1 MGFSSPRLY
10 RKKAGVYFVRVL
22 LGKSVS
28 PSELRS
34 SLRTKDPSQAR
45 RLVAVLNAFIE
56 GVSMPHRPSA
66 FNDFRNTIST
76 WTVGNVSVADDDD
89 QDRLGRFLAE
99 LDRRPTW
106 RATFLEILGRTGNV
120 VQAISGCHEPAQIQV
135 PTATATQVVAVAQPP
150 ALSPHSSGPVPKN
163 PMRFSVARDRFKE
176 HSLKNRTTVSRTAQD
191 RYDFLQKC

>member
-10 RKKAGVYFVRVL
+10 RKKTGVYFVRVL
-22 LGKSVS
+22 LGKSVF

-106 RATFLEILGRTGNV
+106 KATFLDILGRTGSCRGNLWMPPARSDPGANCICSSNPGSRCCTSASSV
-120 VQAISGCHEPAQIQV
+120 ALRQRPGTQESDAAISC
-135 PTATATQVVAVAQPP
+135 TR
-150 ALSPHSSGPVPKN
+150 ALQGQ
-163 PMRFSVARDRFKE
+163 RAE
-176 HSLKNRTTVSRTAQD
+176 E
-191 RYDFLQKC
+191 